1 MSDHAPALM
10 SFAEFARHAGFK
22 PSYVTQLKREGRL
35 VLSDDGKA
43 VKAAESLAR
52 IQETRDPSKAAVAAR
67 HAAARAS
74 AAQTAA
80 DAPPASAPP
89 APEDDDLDAGLQVR
103 HDYQAARAAA
113 HAPAI
118 PPPSAPAEAGKI
130 GNTFQAARA
139 LKERYLA
146 MSAKRD
152 YEVSMRALLPAAE
165 VENALTDAV
174 TQFRMRI
181 ESLPSILGPQ
191 LAAITDEAQ
200 ATATIADAMEH
211 ILEELSRQ
219 FAAITKATQE

>member
-80 DAPPASAPP
+80 DAPPSSVSS
-89 APEDDDLDAGLQVR
+89 PEDDDLDAGLQVR
-103 HDYQAARAAA
+103 HDYQAARAKREHLAA
-113 HAPAI
+113 ET
-118 PPPSAPAEAGKI
+118 AELEYRKVCGELI
-130 GNTFQAARA
+130 
-139 LKERYLA
+139 
-146 MSAKRD
+146 
-152 YEVSMRALLPAAE
+152 EVSALQPVLAGAA
-165 VENALTDAV
+165 ATLCASLD
-174 TQFRMRI
+174 RI
-181 ESLPSILGPQ
+181 EHDIVPVLIGLDEEAMRLQ
-191 LAAITDEAQ
+191 VREYIDQIRADLAESFAK
-200 ATATIADAMEH
+200 MGRG
-211 ILEELSRQ
+211 EL
-219 FAAITKATQE
+219 

>member
-1 MSDHAPALM
+1 MSEHAPAIM

-22 PSYVTQLKREGRL
+22 ASYVTQLKREGRL
-35 VLSDDGKA
+35 VLTDDGKA

-52 IQETRDPSKAAVAAR
+52 IVETRDPSKAAVAAR

-74 AAQTAA
+74 AAQTVA
-80 DAPPASAPP
+80 DALPSSVPS
-89 APEDDDLDAGLQVR
+89 PEDNDLDAGLQVR
-103 HDYQAARAAA
+103 HDYQASRAADQ
-113 HAPAI
+113 APAI
-118 PPPSAPAEAGKI
+118 APPAAPADAGKI

-139 LKERYLA
+139 VKERYLA

-165 VENALTDAV
+165 VESALADAV
-174 TQFRMRI
+174 TQFRMRT

>member
-1 MSDHAPALM
+1 M

-74 AAQTAA
+74 AAQTVA
-80 DAPPASAPP
+80 DAPPP
-89 APEDDDLDAGLQVR
+89 DDDLGAGLQVR
-103 HDYQAARAAA
+103 HDDEAARAAA
-113 HAPAI
+113 QAPAI
-118 PPPSAPAEAGKI
+118 APPPSRAAESTPTEAGKI

-139 LKERYLA
+139 VKERYLA

-165 VENALTDAV
+165 VESALADAV
-174 TQFRMRI
+174 TQFRMRT

-219 FAAITKATQE
+219 FADITKATQE